1 MLTYRLTQD
10 NGQPKYYRL
19 YSCIREDIL
28 SGVLRPGEKLPSRRA
43 LAEHLSVS
51 VVTVST
57 AYEML
62 TDEGYLSAR
71 ARSGFY
77 VNALA
82 PAPQL
87 PAESGPLRLLETGH
101 AAADPAGGYGFR
113 YSALTRLM
121 REVITDC
128 GASLLEKP
136 APFGCAELRNAI
148 SEYLLRF
155 RGIVAQPEC
164 MIIGSGAEYLYG
176 LIVQL
181 LGRERVYGL
190 EDPSYERIRQVYEAN
205 GASCELLPLGPDG
218 IVSSALARSHADV
231 LHVTPFHSYPTGI
244 TTSAAKRSE
253 YLAWAAE
260 RNAILIEDDFDSE
273 FSTSKKPLEP
283 LFGMDRRGCVIY
295 LNTFSHSL
303 APSMR
308 LGYMVLPPELAR
320 QFREKLGF
328 YACSV
333 PLFDQYVLAR
343 FIARG
348 YFERHINRVRRR
360 LKRAEAG
367 PLTPERP

>member
-1 MLTYRLTQD
+1 MLTYSIQKTS
-10 NGQPKYYRL
+10 GQPKYYQL
-19 YSCIREDIL
+19 YNFIREDIL
-28 SGVLRPGEKLPSRRA
+28 CGTLRPGEKLPSKRA

-62 TDEGYLSAR
+62 ADEGYLSVR
-71 ARSGFY
+71 PRSGFY
-77 VNALA
+77 VHALA
-82 PAPQL
+82 PAASKKPT
-87 PAESGPLRLLETGH
+87 AAPLRLLAPE
-101 AAADPAGGYGFR
+101 PAVSEPSDGYGFR
-113 YSALTRLM
+113 YSALTKLM
-121 REVITDC
+121 REVISDR
-128 GASLLEKP
+128 GAALLEKP
-136 APFGCAELRNAI
+136 ASFGCAELRNAI
-148 SEYLLRF
+148 AEYLLRF
-155 RGIVAQPEC
+155 RGMLVQPEC

-181 LGRERVYGL
+181 LGRTRIYGL
-190 EDPSYERIRQVYEAN
+190 EDPSYEKIRLVYEAN
-205 GASCELLPLGPDG
+205 GADCELLPLGPDG
-218 IVSSALARSHADV
+218 IVSSALRKTRADV
-231 LHVTPFHSYPTGI
+231 LHVTPVHSYPTGI

-273 FSTSKKPLEP
+273 FSASKKPIEP

-308 LGYMVLPPELAR
+308 MGYMVLPPELAAR
-320 QFREKLGF
+320 FREKLGF

-343 FIARG
+343 FISQG
-348 YFERHINRVRRR
+348 YFERHINRVRRQR
-360 LKRAEAG
+360 RRAEG
-367 PLTPERP
+367 G